1 MIAKGSTTIV
11 NFYVTDNDGLP
22 ATGQA
27 SNISASISIDGGSA
41 ATISATISEKDS
53 VNLPGW
59 YEFEYTFSTA
69 GNAFITFSCSGCV
82 IMPWEEQVVNISAS
96 SAPSASDIADA
107 VWTKDIDSYSY
118 ITTPGMAYKYIQ
130 GIDLSQTN
138 IFFNVSAVKAKTD
151 NLPASPAAVGSAM
164 TLTSAYDAAKTAS
177 QLTSADLPS
186 DYAKPGDAMTLTSTY
201 DAAKTAAQAGDAM
214 TLTSAYDAAKTAS
227 QLTSADLPS
236 DYAKPGDAMTLT
248 SAYDAAKTASQLTSA
263 DLSGLSTFDPTTD
276 TVLIDATQA
285 AGMATASGFATSS
298 ALSAVA
304 SDVSAVKAKTD
315 NLPSNPAATGD
326 IPSVADIQSGLAK
339 TSDLA
344 GLSTFDPSTDTVLID
359 STQAA
364 TMQTATGFA
373 TPNDIPSDYAKPGD
387 AMTLTNAY
395 DAAKTASQLTTSDIP
410 TASDIQSG
418 LAKTSDLSGLSTF
431 DPTTDTVLIDATQA
445 ATMTTATGFA
455 TPSDIPSVADIQSGL
470 ATKTDVSGVQTAI
483 INAMPSTSGLATAQ
497 NVTDAKEAII
507 AEIPAVPN
515 DYAKASDLS
524 GLSTFNAA
532 TDKVTLNSTEDAT
545 LGAIKT
551 KVDTLNNADL
561 TGIATASDV
570 NGAQSAIIAA
580 MPTIPD
586 DYAKPSDVPTVA
598 QIQSGLAKTTDLS
611 GLSTLTVND
620 IPTPP
625 SVEQIQNGLA
635 TSANITAL
643 QTHGDSHWGIS
654 PEGEI
659 TVVVDAD
666 EIAEAVWNNDER
678 TLTDDISTITAQDV
692 WEYGFRSLTEYGP
705 DISPDE
711 PVGAVYCTPSDVE
724 RRWGINNVRQ
734 WADLENDGDEAK
746 IQTQIDWAIL
756 AASERINSDLAA
768 SVYLLPFNPVPYAV
782 RRFAATLAGVELF
795 NTRAVNISREQ
806 SNGEI
811 RTALA
816 DYSNWITSVLSN
828 VPIVG
833 ATLK

>member
-11 NFYVTDNDGLP
+11 NFYVTDTNGIA

-27 SNISASISIDGGSA
+27 SNITASININGGSA

-53 VNLPGW
+53 NNLPGW

-69 GNAFITFSCSGCV
+69 GNAFITFTCSGCV
-82 IMPWEEQVVNISAS
+82 IMPWEEQVVEVSTS

-107 VWTKDIDSYSY
+107 VWTKDIDSYNY
-118 ITTPGMAYKYIQ
+118 NYTPGMAYKYIK
-130 GIDLSQTN
+130 GIDLSLTN
-138 IFFNVSAVKAKTD
+138 VFFNVSAVKSKTD

-164 TLTSAYDAAKTAS
+164 TLTAA
-177 QLTSADLPS
+177 
-186 DYAKPGDAMTLTSTY
+186 Y

-227 QLTSADLPS
+227 QLTSADL
-236 DYAKPGDAMTLT
+236 
-248 SAYDAAKTASQLTSA
+248 
-263 DLSGLSTFDPTTD
+263 SGLSTFDPTND

-315 NLPSNPAATGD
+315 NLPSSPAATGD
-326 IPSVADIQSGLAK
+326 IPSVASIQSGLAK
-339 TSDLA
+339 TSDLS

-359 STQAA
+359 SAQAA

-387 AMTLTNAY
+387 AMTLTQAY
-395 DAAKTASQLTTSDIP
+395 DAAKTASQLTSSDIP
-410 TASDIQSG
+410 TVSDIQSG
-418 LAKTSDLSGLSTF
+418 LATVSDVSDAQIAIISAMPDVSGLSTF
-431 DPTTDTVLIDATQA
+431 DPSNDTVTIDSTQA

-455 TPSDIPSVADIQSGL
+455 TASDISSAVADLETYGDNHWTGGSSSGGATAAEIWNYSGQGGRTLTASPTDVSTL
-470 ATKTDVSGVQTAI
+470 ATKTDLSNVQTAI
-483 INAMPSTSGLATAQ
+483 TGAMPSTSGLATAQ

-507 AEIPAVPN
+507 AEIPTVPN

-570 NGAQSAIIAA
+570 SGAQSAIIAA
-580 MPTIPD
+580 MPTIPN

-598 QIQSGLAKTTDLS
+598 QIQSGLAKTSDLS

-635 TSANITAL
+635 TSANISAL
-643 QTHGDSHWGIS
+643 QAHGDSHWGIS

-678 TLTDDISTITAQDV
+678 TLTDDISTITAQEI
-692 WEYGFRSLTEYGP
+692 WEYGSRTLTQYGP

-734 WADLENDGDEAK
+734 WADLENDGDNAK

-768 SVYLLPFNPVPYAV
+768 SIYLLPFNPVPYAV
-782 RRFAATLAGVELF
+782 RRFAATLAGVELY
-795 NTRAVNISREQ
+795 NTRAVNISRDQ
-806 SNGEI
+806 SNAEI

>member
-1 MIAKGSTTIV
+1 MIPKDTTTTV
-11 NFYVTDNDGLP
+11 NFYVADTDGLP

-27 SNISASISIDGGSA
+27 SNITVSISIDGGTA
-41 ATISATISEKDS
+41 AAISATISEKDS
-53 VNLPGW
+53 TNLPGW
-59 YEFEYTFSTA
+59 YAFEYTFNTA
-69 GNAFITFSCSGCV
+69 GNAFITFTCSGCI
-82 IMPWEEQVVNISAS
+82 IMPWEEQIVEISVS
-96 SAPSASDIADA
+96 SAPSASDIANA

-118 ITTPGMAYKYIQ
+118 STTPGMAYKYIK
-130 GIDLSQTN
+130 GDSAVLA
-138 IFFNVSAVKAKTD
+138 NVSLGIAD
-151 NLPASPAAVGSAM
+151 IPADVWNYS
-164 TLTSAYDAAKTAS
+164 
-177 QLTSADLPS
+177 
-186 DYAKPGDAMTLTSTY
+186 
-201 DAAKTAAQAGDAM
+201 
-214 TLTSAYDAAKTAS
+214 
-227 QLTSADLPS
+227 
-236 DYAKPGDAMTLT
+236 
-248 SAYDAAKTASQLTSA
+248 
-263 DLSGLSTFDPTTD
+263 SGRTITNT
-276 TVLIDATQA
+276 
-285 AGMATASGFATSS
+285 
-298 ALSAVA
+298 
-304 SDVSAVKAKTD
+304 
-315 NLPSNPAATGD
+315 
-326 IPSVADIQSGLAK
+326 IPSVADIQSGLATSTALSAVASDVAAVKVK
-339 TSDLA
+339 TDNLPAS
-344 GLSTFDPSTDTVLID
+344 P
-359 STQAA
+359 AA
-364 TMQTATGFA
+364 TG
-373 TPNDIPSDYAKPGD
+373 DIPSV
-387 AMTLTNAY
+387 
-395 DAAKTASQLTTSDIP
+395 AS
-410 TASDIQSG
+410 IQSG

-445 ATMTTATGFA
+445 AGMTTATGFA
-455 TPSDIPSVADIQSGL
+455 TPSDIPSTSAISTAVWTADVRSLTPLAVAYIASQVWEGKVAYATPSDVSDVVRTIGASLGLLEEHGDSAWATANVSGLSTFDPSNDTVTIDSTQAATMTTATGFATASDISSAVADLETYGDNHWTGGGSGGGATAAEIWNYSGHGGRTLTASPTDVSTL
-470 ATKTDVSGVQTAI
+470 ATKTDLSNVQTAI
-483 INAMPSTSGLATAQ
+483 TGAMPSTSGLATAQ

-507 AEIPAVPN
+507 AEIPTVPN

-561 TGIATASDV
+561 TGIATVSDV
-570 NGAQSAIIAA
+570 SGAQSAIIAA

-598 QIQSGLAKTTDLS
+598 QIQSGLAKTSDLS

-635 TSANITAL
+635 TSANISAL
-643 QTHGDSHWGIS
+643 QAHGDSHWGIS

-666 EIAEAVWNNDER
+666 DIAEAVWNNDER
-678 TLTDDISTITAQDV
+678 TLTDDISTITAQEI
-692 WEYGFRSLTEYGP
+692 WEYGSRTLTQYGP

-734 WADLENDGDEAK
+734 WADLENDGDNAK

-782 RRFAATLAGVELF
+782 RRFAATLAGVELY
-795 NTRAVNISREQ
+795 NTRAVNISRDQ
-806 SNGEI
+806 SNAEI

>member
-1 MIAKGSTTIV
+1 MAIK
-11 NFYVTDNDGLP
+11 
-22 ATGQA
+22 GQA
-27 SNISASISIDGGSA
+27 ITITYTAWDVNASAPYAGDVNNHTCRISKDGS
-41 ATISATISEKDS
+41 
-53 VNLPGW
+53 
-59 YEFEYTFSTA
+59 TFSTA
-69 GNAFITFSCSGCV
+69 TNTPIELGYGVYALLLTTNETNCNSLTLQVSSSTSQVVIPPVQITF
-82 IMPWEEQVVNISAS
+82 EDDS
-96 SAPSASDIADA
+96 SAPSATDVAYAVWSDIRTYPIFQGQTPKGYFQ
-107 VWTKDIDSYSY
+107 VNPPITNPWTMIAYAANNTTYGDLVKGTANNTGTIIGDI
-118 ITTPGMAYKYIQ
+118 
-130 GIDLSQTN
+130 
-138 IFFNVSAVKAKTD
+138 
-151 NLPASPAAVGSAM
+151 VGLA
-164 TLTSAYDAAKTAS
+164 T
-177 QLTSADLPS
+177 PS
-186 DYAKPGDAMTLTSTY
+186 DVS
-201 DAAKTAAQAGDAM
+201 AAQAAIIAAM
-214 TLTSAYDAAKTAS
+214 
-227 QLTSADLPS
+227 PS
-236 DYAKPGDAMTLT
+236 V
-248 SAYDAAKTASQLTSA
+248 
-263 DLSGLSTFDPTTD
+263 SGLSTFDPATDKVTLNTTEDSTLTAIKTKVD
-276 TVLIDATQA
+276 TLNNTDI
-285 AGMATASGFATSS
+285 SSLATS
-298 ALSAVA
+298 AEL
-304 SDVSAVKAKTD
+304 TT
-315 NLPSNPAATGD
+315 L
-326 IPSVADIQSGLAK
+326 QSHG
-339 TSDLA
+339 
-344 GLSTFDPSTDTVLID
+344 D
-359 STQAA
+359 STWV
-364 TMQTATGFA
+364 TAV
-373 TPNDIPSDYAKPGD
+373 IPSDYAK
-387 AMTLTNAY
+387 A
-395 DAAKTASQLTTSDIP
+395 SDIP
-410 TASDIQSG
+410 DISN
-418 LAKTSDLSGLSTF
+418 LSTF

-455 TPSDIPSVADIQSGL
+455 TASDISSAVADLETYGDNHWTGGGSGGGATAAEIWNYSGQGGRTLTASPTDVSGL
-470 ATKTDVSGVQTAI
+470 ATKTDLSNVQTAI
-483 INAMPSTSGLATAQ
+483 TGAMPSTSGLATAQ

-507 AEIPAVPN
+507 AEIPTVPN

-524 GLSTFNAA
+524 GLSTFNAE

-570 NGAQSAIIAA
+570 SGAQSAIIAA

-598 QIQSGLAKTTDLS
+598 QIQSGLAKTSDLS

-635 TSANITAL
+635 TSANISAL
-643 QTHGDSHWGIS
+643 QAHGDSHWGIS
-654 PEGEI
+654 SEGEI

-678 TLTDDISTITAQDV
+678 TLTDDISTITAQDI
-692 WEYGFRSLTEYGP
+692 WEYGSRTLTQYGP

-734 WADLENDGDEAK
+734 WADLENDGDNAK

-782 RRFAATLAGVELF
+782 RRFAATLAGVELY
-795 NTRAVNISREQ
+795 NTRAVNISRDQ
-806 SNGEI
+806 SNAEI